1 MAVGMESTKRTVET
15 VGLANSLNSIKLT
28 LMTYQTISEYM
39 MTEVLTGLIGIT
51 TTRLWRIEQRQTQGI
66 VGGLIPTVARIVKQG
81 NTIIA
86 LAVGQV
92 GPLVGIHLETVI
104 AVVTT
109 AHATQTDIVGSLSI
123 SYTKWELNLKQGIER
138 TPVYLVLKIDTI
150 GLCTLVQMDALNDV
164 ALAIFL
170 LDNQSLSQATRQDG
184 NLYSIVN
191 RQRSLIECALQ
202 DFPSRPSL

>member
-1 MAVGMESTKRTVET
+1 MESTKRTVET

-28 LMTYQTISEYM
+28 LMTYQTISEHM
-39 MTEVLTGLIGIT
+39 MTEVLTGLISIAT
-51 TTRLWRIEQRQTQGI
+51 TGLWRIEQGQAQSV
-66 VGGLIPTVARIVKQG
+66 VGGFIPTVARIVEQCH
-81 NTIIA
+81 TIVA

-123 SYTKWELNLKQGIER
+123 SYTKWELSLKQGIER
-138 TPVYLVLKIDTI
+138 TPVDLVLKIDAI
-150 GLCTLVQMDALNDV
+150 GLCTLVQMDALDDV

-170 LDNQSLSQATRQDG
+170 LNHQCLAQSAWLNRD
-184 NLYSIVN
+184 LYTIVN
-191 RQRSLIECALQ
+191 RQWSLVECTLQ